1 MKAWV
6 WVLII
11 CVVLGAIIGAI
22 AFKRDDPDSSAGAG
36 AATGAFMG
44 LTVGASCLVEILLA
58 GLSIAL
64 IVWLFNALFG

>member
-6 WVLII
+6 WVLIV

-22 AFKRDDPDSSAGAG
+22 ASKRDDPDSSVGAG

-44 LTVGASCLVEILLA
+44 LSLGASCLFEILVA
-58 GLSIAL
+58 GLTIAAV
-64 IVWLFNALFG
+64 VWLFNALF